1 MMVGGMALIGAG
13 IAVLACTHAGQRLW
27 LAEAGLLLTGVGMA
41 LNTGPVLASAVAA
54 VEPARAGTAS
64 AMINTARMVG
74 ATLGVGVLG
83 SVFAAGGSVVA
94 GFSAAMALGAA
105 VVFAGA
111 LLVRYAGE

>member
-1 MMVGGMALIGAG
+1 
-13 IAVLACTHAGQRLW
+13 
-27 LAEAGLLLTGVGMA
+27 MA

-64 AMINTARMVG
+64 AMINTARMIG

-83 SVFAAGGSVVA
+83 SVFAAGATMTTGFAVA
-94 GFSAAMALGAA
+94 MTLGAV

-111 LLVRYAGE
+111 LLAVSMRAG

>member
-1 MMVGGMALIGAG
+1 
-13 IAVLACTHAGQRLW
+13 
-27 LAEAGLLLTGVGMA
+27 
-41 LNTGPVLASAVAA
+41 VLASAVAA

-83 SVFAAGGSVVA
+83 SVFAADATMAA
-94 GFSAAMALGAA
+94 GFAVAMTLGAV

-111 LLVRYAGE
+111 LLAVSIRAG